1 VNRPRRA
8 GTAWETA
15 VARFLRDRGFPADRS
30 PLRGARD
37 EGDVTGIPGWVIE
50 CKAQRTW
57 DLAGWCDE
65 AAREAANAAARAG
78 AYVHRWAV
86 VVKRFRRSVG
96 DAYVVVDLD
105 TFAELLRLAGFHRRA
120 LIEEWAE
127 TAFEELEE
135 G

>member
-1 VNRPRRA
+1 VTRPRRA

-15 VARFLRDRGFPADRS
+15 VVRFLRDRGFPADRS

-37 EGDVTGIPGWVIE
+37 EGDITGIPGWVVE

-57 DLAGWCDE
+57 NLAVWCDE
-65 AAREAANAAARAG
+65 AAREADNAAARAG
-78 AYVHRWAV
+78 TWRRWAV
-86 VVKRFRRSVG
+86 VVKRFRRGVG

-120 LIEEWAE
+120 VIEEWAE
-127 TAFEELEE
+127 TAFLEREEES
-135 G
+135 

>member
-1 VNRPRRA
+1 MSRPRRA

-15 VARFLRDRGFPADRS
+15 VVKFLRDRGFRVDRS

-57 DLAGWCDE
+57 NLAVWCDE
-65 AAREAANAAARAG
+65 AACEAGNAADRAG
-78 AYVHRWAV
+78 TSHRWAV
-86 VVKRFRRSVG
+86 VVKRFRRGVG
-96 DAYVVVDLD
+96 DAYVVVNLD
-105 TFAELLRLAGFHRRA
+105 TFAELLAGLELAEA
-120 LIEEWAE
+120 
-127 TAFEELEE
+127 AFREREE